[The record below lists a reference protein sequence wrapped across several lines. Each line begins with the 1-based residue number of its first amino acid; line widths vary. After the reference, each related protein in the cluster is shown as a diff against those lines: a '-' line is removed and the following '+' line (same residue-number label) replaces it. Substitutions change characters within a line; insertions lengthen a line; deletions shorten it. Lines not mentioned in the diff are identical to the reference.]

1 MTIWFVLLSAGIKT
15 SAFQMSKFRGSITLS
30 IFSLSTLSN
39 YHYWQSPKTRY
50 WRLVR
55 PYQTGIPPARLL
67 ALIWAHNSDLLLKS
81 YHILKHISIPIVSA
95 PIYCIAFRL
104 ASVPAGSLSARWQRK
119 CQHGVWNFFRVVISV
134 GAKRVPLAL
143 STLCTPGRQN
153 ETPAAVPSACFPFCL
168 FFKNPQNRILWK

>member
-15 SAFQMSKFRGSITLS
+15 SAFQMSKFRGSTTLS

-95 PIYCIAFRL
+95 PIYCIAFRRKCVSFCFL
-104 ASVPAGSLSARWQRK
+104 FIIFSIIIYFLSFLCPTERGLLLSLPGVYRHADNASV
-119 CQHGVWNFFRVVISV
+119 
-134 GAKRVPLAL
+134 
-143 STLCTPGRQN
+143 
-153 ETPAAVPSACFPFCL
+153 CL
-168 FFKNPQNRILWK
+168 LQK